1 MPVQIVEMAAD
12 DAFKTGAT
20 ALFEEKYGDRV
31 RVIDM
36 AGFSKELC
44 GGTHTDRTGNI
55 GLFKLIGESSVASGV
70 RRIEALTG
78 GAALDYTRKMEKA
91 VFDIAN
97 MVRETPEAVAERVK
111 KLLADQ
117 RTLEKEIERIK
128 AAAASEAVTDI
139 EDAAQ
144 TVNGIRVVVKRVAV
158 DTPAGL
164 RDLADRFREK
174 IQSGVVVLGR
184 RCRRQGHADCRG
196 HQEPDRPVSCRPD
209 HQAGGSGGRRRRRR
223 PTGHG
228 PGRRLASGK
237 PGPGPGKG
245 AGGGPGGLTGLSFL
259 QYIDHRVHPGL
270 AARRH
275 LAGQKARG
283 IQGS

>member
-1 MPVQIVEMAAD
+1 M
-12 DAFKTGAT
+12 
-20 ALFEEKYGDRV
+20 
-31 RVIDM
+31 
-36 AGFSKELC
+36 
-44 GGTHTDRTGNI
+44 
-55 GLFKLIGESSVASGV
+55 
-70 RRIEALTG
+70 TG

-174 IQSGVVVLGR
+174 IQSGVVVLGSVAADKVMLIVVVTKNLTDR
-184 RCRRQGHADCRG
+184 YHAGRIIK
-196 HQEPDRPVSCRPD
+196 PVAAVVGGGGGGRPD
-209 HQAGGSGGRRRRRR
+209 MAQAGGSR
-223 PTGHG
+223 PENLDQALEKA
-228 PGRRLASGK
+228 LAVVQ
-237 PGPGPGKG
+237 
-245 AGGGPGGLTGLSFL
+245 A
-259 QYIDHRVHPGL
+259 V
-270 AARRH
+270 
-275 LAGQKARG
+275 
-283 IQGS
+283 